1 VKKKMESEWIKRY
14 IHAVGKEFSE
24 PQRSEIEK
32 EIRLLID
39 DMLDARTAD
48 RSVTDEDIKAVLSEL
63 GNPELMADKY
73 RDRKRYLIGPEIFPS
88 YISILKLVGMAL
100 GIAMVVLFAMQVLIT
115 PDRILQVFVSTLTTA
130 LSAVMQGFA
139 WVTLGFAVAERLRPA
154 DAKLDLDEPKE
165 WKVSDLPELPETRYR
180 IPRAEAIWSIT
191 FALIFGM
198 IFTFGA
204 HLLGAWF
211 IVVGQPMMV
220 VPVFD
225 VQVFLSYLPYLWG
238 LILFDI
244 ALEIGKY
251 HYGRWTVLLAG
262 VELINHICHLAV
274 GLMMFSNPL
283 IWNPNFMSQLAQAAN
298 FSSSTAAYESIQM
311 VWYWFTTYTTYMVGL
326 VYGIN
331 LLLDGLKIFRM
342 TRRID

>member
-1 VKKKMESEWIKRY
+1 MMESNWIERY
-14 IHAVGKEFSE
+14 VYAVGREFSE
-24 PQRSEIEK
+24 PHRAEIEK
-32 EIRLLID
+32 EIRLLIA
-39 DMLDARTAD
+39 DMLDARTVGRTA
-48 RSVTDEDIKAVLSEL
+48 TDEDMQAVLTEL
-63 GNPELMADKY
+63 GSPVLMADKY

-100 GIAMVVLFAMQVLIT
+100 GIAMTVLFVMQVLIT
-115 PDRILQVFVSTLTTA
+115 PDRILQVFVTTLSTA
-130 LSAVMQGFA
+130 FSAIMQGFA
-139 WVTLGFAVAERLRPA
+139 WVTIGFAVAERLRPA

-165 WKVSDLPELPETRYR
+165 WKVADLPELPETKYR
-180 IPRAEAIWSIT
+180 IPRAEPIWSIT

-211 IVVGQPMMV
+211 IVAGQPMTV

-225 VQVFLSYLPYLWG
+225 VQVFLSYLPYLWA

-244 ALEIGKY
+244 VLEIGKY
-251 HYGRWTVLLAG
+251 HYGRWTVQLAG
-262 VELINHICHLAV
+262 LELINHMVHLAV
-274 GLMMFSNPL
+274 GVMMFSNPL
-283 IWNPNFMSQLAQAAN
+283 IWNPNFMPQLAQAAN
-298 FSSSTAAYESIQM
+298 FASSTAAYESIQM
-311 VWYWFTTYTTYMVGL
+311 VWHWFTTYTTYMVGL

-342 TRRID
+342 SRRID